1 LKYFEETG
9 FPLGKSRLKKVP
21 QSYEPK
27 ENERWAEEKPK
38 DPSGKRLLEIKEEPG
53 LSNSYVLRRKLNI
66 LFFQNLQKHIP
77 EWPRPLKKGR
87 IKKEGWGFEL

>member
-1 LKYFEETG
+1 MKKWG
-9 FPLGKSRLKKVP
+9 FLWGSPDSKRFLNL
-21 QSYEPK
+21 EPK